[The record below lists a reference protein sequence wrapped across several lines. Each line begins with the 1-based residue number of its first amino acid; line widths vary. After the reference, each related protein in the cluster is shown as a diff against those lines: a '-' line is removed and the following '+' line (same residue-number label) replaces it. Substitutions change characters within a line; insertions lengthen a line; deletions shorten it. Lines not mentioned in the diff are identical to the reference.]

1 MLFKKKKIIDLNEY
15 TPKELEANVE
25 NFIHQYHGSRHKNK
39 IFKEL
44 SKLDTYLV
52 HMRKS
57 GLSYESIRQFITEY
71 FDYKVGIQTL
81 TEYFKIFHFDSIE
94 KNKG

>member
-1 MLFKKKKIIDLNEY
+1 MLFKKKSIIDLNEY

-25 NFIHQYHGSRHKNK
+25 NFIHQYHGSKHKNK

-44 SKLDTYLV
+44 SKLDGYLL
-52 HMRKS
+52 HMRRS
-57 GLSYESIRQFITEY
+57 GLSYDSIRQFISDY

-81 TEYFKIFHFDSIE
+81 TDYFKIFHLENIE
-94 KNKG
+94 NNKG